1 VEPNSRATLIYVN
14 STSRSIMFLE
24 ELEDLKNR
32 FLGRFQL
39 VHVLGREAQD
49 AELLSGR
56 LDAERLAALLDTVGG
71 GDVDTWYLC
80 GPLPMTDM
88 VRQTLLDRGVP
99 ADHVHRELF
108 HADVLPPR
116 RRDPAETDGPGYA
129 VAVILDGR
137 RTDFTLVPD
146 TEPVLDAA
154 RALRSEIP
162 FACKNGVCGTCR
174 CRLTA
179 GTVDMAQNY
188 ALEPDEVARGYVLA
202 CQSYPTSDGVV
213 MDFDQ

>member
-1 VEPNSRATLIYVN
+1 
-14 STSRSIMFLE
+14 
-24 ELEDLKNR
+24 
-32 FLGRFQL
+32 
-39 VHVLGREAQD
+39 
-49 AELLSGR
+49 
-56 LDAERLAALLDTVGG
+56 
-71 GDVDTWYLC
+71 
-80 GPLPMTDM
+80 
-88 VRQTLLDRGVP
+88 
-99 ADHVHRELF
+99 
-108 HADVLPPR
+108 
-116 RRDPAETDGPGYA
+116 

-174 CRLTA
+174 CPQTA
-179 GTVDMAQNY
+179 RTGEIAQNNPQ
-188 ALEPDEVARGYVLA
+188 ETDEVARGYVLA